1 MATLESSARVAVMAV
16 CLDPASYQALSHFM
30 AGVPGAV
37 IIGNLDHYAGVE
49 REVGRALHL
58 PHIGICFI
66 DYDQDTEEALWITER
81 LRSEYPDL
89 HTFAVSSYS
98 EPEGIIAAMRA
109 GCVEYLS

>member
-1 MATLESSARVAVMAV
+1 MATLESSARVAVMTV

-58 PHIGICFI
+58 PHVEREVVRALDLPQIGICFI
-66 DYDQDTEEALWITER
+66 DYDQDTEEAIWITER
-81 LRSEYPDL
+81 LRSEY
-89 HTFAVSSYS
+89 
-98 EPEGIIAAMRA
+98 
-109 GCVEYLS
+109 